1 MEPEILMNNC
11 QKLRDLL
18 MDVLLLSEQEFS
30 FELRRE
36 QVETWDSLAIVALA
50 AGIDETFGYH
60 LNPDEAVGLRGVRDI
75 VRILER
81 EGIRFAEA

>member
-1 MEPEILMNNC
+1 MQNR

-18 MDVLLLSEQEFS
+18 IEILLLSDQEFS

-36 QVETWDSLAIVALA
+36 QVETWDSLAVVAIA

-60 LNPDEAVGLRGVRDI
+60 FTPDEAVALTGVPDI
-75 VRILER
+75 IWILER
-81 EGIRFAEA
+81 EGISFAEA

>member
-1 MEPEILMNNC
+1 MENR

-18 MDVLLLSEQEFS
+18 MEVLLLTDEEFS
-30 FELRRE
+30 FELKRE
-36 QVETWDSLAIVALA
+36 QVETWDSLAVVAIA

-60 LNPDEAVGLRGVRDI
+60 FTPDEAVGISGIRDI
-75 VRILER
+75 ITILER

>member
-1 MEPEILMNNC
+1 MQNR

-18 MDVLLLSEQEFS
+18 IEILLLSDQEFS

-36 QVETWDSLAIVALA
+36 QVETWDSLAVVAIA

-60 LNPDEAVGLRGVRDI
+60 FTPDEAVALTGVPDI
-75 VRILER
+75 IRILER
-81 EGIRFAEA
+81 EGISFAEA

>member
-1 MEPEILMNNC
+1 MDNQ

-30 FELRRE
+30 LDLQRE
-36 QVETWDSLAIVALA
+36 QIETWDSLAIVALA

-60 LNPDEAVGLRGVRDI
+60 LSQDEAVSLTGVRDI
-75 VRILER
+75 VKILQR
-81 EGIRFAEA
+81 EGTSFAEA

>member
-1 MEPEILMNNC
+1 MENR

-18 MDVLLLSEQEFS
+18 IDVLLLNDKEFT
-30 FELRRE
+30 FDLRRN
-36 QVETWDSLAIVALA
+36 QVETWDSLAIVAIA

-60 LNPDEAVGLRGVRDI
+60 FDSDEAVGLTGVRDI

-81 EGIRFAEA
+81 EGIRFAES

>member
-1 MEPEILMNNC
+1 MENR

-30 FELRRE
+30 FDLRRD
-36 QVETWDSLAIVALA
+36 QVETWDSLAVVAIA

-60 LNPDEAVGLRGVRDI
+60 LRPDEAVILTGVADI
-75 VRILER
+75 IKVLER
-81 EGIRFAEA
+81 EGVSFAEA

>member
-1 MEPEILMNNC
+1 MENR

-18 MDVLLLSEQEFS
+18 IEVLLLTDEEFS
-30 FELRRE
+30 FDLKRE
-36 QVETWDSLAIVALA
+36 QVETWDSLSVVAIA

-60 LNPDEAVGLRGVRDI
+60 FTPDEAVGITGVRDI
-75 VRILER
+75 IKILER

>member
-1 MEPEILMNNC
+1 MENR

-18 MDVLLLSEQEFS
+18 MEVLLLTDEEFS
-30 FELRRE
+30 FDLKRE
-36 QVETWDSLAIVALA
+36 QVETWDSLAVVAIA

-60 LNPDEAVGLRGVRDI
+60 LTPDEAVGITGIRDI
-75 VRILER
+75 ITILER

>member
-1 MEPEILMNNC
+1 MENR

-18 MDVLLLSEQEFS
+18 MEVLLLTDQEFS

-36 QVETWDSLAIVALA
+36 QVETWDSLAVVAIA

-60 LNPDEAVGLRGVRDI
+60 FTPDEAVSITGVRDI
-75 VRILER
+75 IEILER
-81 EGIRFAEA
+81 EGISFAEA